1 MIALSDVDNAS
12 ALQFVR
18 TKLHETG
25 TEIQLSHD
33 DTEMINWLGGR
44 ASDLASVR
52 LYLIRITL
60 EDQSSCILADT
71 QNTRGADANRRS

>member
-18 TKLHETG
+18 TKLRETS

-44 ASDLASVR
+44 ANDLASVR
-52 LYLIRITL
+52 LYLIRITS
-60 EDQSSCILADT
+60 EDQFSCILADT
-71 QNTRGADANRRS
+71 QNKCGANANRRS